1 MTLRARF
8 EARAGDFRL
17 SAALDADDELVVLY
31 GRSGSGKS
39 LTLRAVAGLLRPAA
53 GRIEIGGRAVFD
65 AGAGVD
71 LPPQERRVGYVIQEL
86 ALFPHLDV
94 RRNALIGL
102 ERDADAPARYARLE
116 GLLSIGGL
124 GGRRPHELSGGQQQR
139 VALARALVRRADVLL
154 LDEPFSALDEAL
166 RADLRAELLRLRRE
180 LRLAIVFV
188 THDLREAHLLAD
200 RVAVLDGG
208 RVLQFAPRDEVF
220 RRPAS
225 RRVAEL
231 AGFANIFGAEVRGGR
246 AVVAGLP
253 LRAALPADAAPAADI
268 AIRAERCILRRLDP
282 DGPLPENCF
291 AARVV
296 GDLAFGNTHTL
307 HLEPE
312 GAGPPVAVE
321 VASRPYEILGV
332 AGRRRWV
339 VELPAGDLRVM
350 SRAEGPAR

>member
-231 AGFANIFGAEVRGGR
+231 AGFANIFGAEVRGGAR
-246 AVVAGLP
+246 WSPACRCAPRCPRTPRPPPTSRSAPSAASCAGST
-253 LRAALPADAAPAADI
+253 RTG
-268 AIRAERCILRRLDP
+268 RCRRTASP
-282 DGPLPENCF
+282 RGSSATSRSATRTPCTSSRR
-291 AARVV
+291 ARVRRSRWRWRR
-296 GDLAFGNTHTL
+296 GRTRSSGWRDG
-307 HLEPE
+307 
-312 GAGPPVAVE
+312 GAGWW
-321 VASRPYEILGV
+321 SCRPATCG
-332 AGRRRWV
+332 
-339 VELPAGDLRVM
+339 
-350 SRAEGPAR
+350 